1 MNDFSF
7 NTNFLGRD
15 GFTWWVGQ
23 VAPYNVNKD
32 QDTPEGWGTRYKV
45 RIMGYHPYSTA
56 ELPDEDL
63 PWAQVMR
70 PPGTGTGSAGMVKT
84 IHFNQGDNVIGFFLD
99 GENAQQPIIMGAIGN
114 SKYAAKDDAQE
125 PFGKGSGHNSD
136 VQEPSETVRKQTES
150 SDVNQTESPQSRSP
164 AQTKDSANKATM
176 TSTDEYE
183 VAIPCGGND
192 SPEQA
197 TGSSFVNDMKVSV
210 GSFSDF
216 IRRVDANFDEGSEFA
231 RDLIQRELGI
241 KTKSITGAASGLV
254 TSMVMDLGEQLIPIL
269 TQGLE
274 MLYESVFA
282 TTMAA
287 TGGNYAAARLAG
299 LEAQEAMAPPIQT
312 LQEAFPC
319 VINKIANNLE
329 GVVSKL
335 LNSVADNVVNFVQ
348 CVGDQTIGVLA
359 NDIIAQIADG
369 LSDALG
375 GINKILQFISGAAGN
390 PAKFVEN
397 LMRNTVGGLLGLV
410 GVAGCND
417 SFPKGEYG
425 PCKTIL
431 GLGPAYNQPTD
442 FKGIIDNANVNAVTN
457 VTNVAGLDSEGITDI
472 VGGFDVFN
480 SASKEPGFKSDT
492 GGCYTGTPLVCGPP
506 QVYIFGGGGDGAA
519 AAPIY
524 GFPDTGKET
533 ASIIDIEVTNPGNG
547 YSYPPFVQILD
558 NCNQG
563 YGAVARATV
572 KDGKV
577 DKIYISSIGENYPA
591 PEVDPVVVD
600 RVDIINPGSGY
611 DNGVVEDN
619 LGNQYQVDTFNG
631 AIIKVTPIN
640 TVDIVE
646 LPRIFLTK
654 GSGAILIPKLGKR
667 PPQEEVKQVIDC
679 VV

>member
-23 VAPYNVNKD
+23 IAPYEVNKD
-32 QDTPEGWGTRYKV
+32 QDGPAGWGTRYKV
-45 RIMGYHPYSTA
+45 RIMGYHPYSQ

-114 SKYAAKDDAQE
+114 SKYAAKDDNQE

-176 TSTDEYE
+176 TSTDEY
-183 VAIPCGGND
+183 VVSIPCGGND

-197 TGSSFVNDMKVSV
+197 TGASFVNDIQTSV
-210 GSFSDF
+210 QSFSDF
-216 IRRVDANFDEGSEFA
+216 IQRVNANFDEGSEFA

-241 KTKSITGAASGLV
+241 QTQAITGHASGFV
-254 TSMVMDLGEQLIPIL
+254 TSMVMDLGEQMIPLL

-282 TTMAA
+282 TVFAA
-287 TGGNYAAARLAG
+287 TGGNYAAAKSAG
-299 LEAQEAMAPPIQT
+299 LEAQEAMAIPIQAV
-312 LQEAFPC
+312 QEAFPC
-319 VINKIANNLE
+319 VINKITNSLSDTIEA
-329 GVVSKL
+329 L
-335 LNSVADNVVNFVQ
+335 LNSVVDNVVNFVQ

-359 NDIIAQIADG
+359 NDIIAQIAEG
-369 LSDALG
+369 LSDVLG
-375 GINKILQFISGAAGN
+375 GIVKILSFLGGFNS
-390 PAKFVEN
+390 PAEFVEN

-410 GVAGCND
+410 GVAGCNE
-417 SFPKGEYG
+417 SFQKGEYG
-425 PCKTIL
+425 PCKVML
-431 GLGPAYNQPTD
+431 GAGPAFNQPTD
-442 FKGIIDNANVNAVTN
+442 FEGIINDANVNAVTN
-457 VTNVAGLDSEGITDI
+457 VTNVAGLDSEGVTDI
-472 VGGFDVFN
+472 VSGFDIFN
-480 SASKEPGFKSDT
+480 EASKEPGFQSNT
-492 GGCYTGTPLVCGPP
+492 GGCYTGAPLVCGPP
-506 QVYIFGGGGDGAA
+506 EVYIFGGGGDGAA

-524 GFPDTGKET
+524 GFPDTNTNT
-533 ASIIDIEVTNPGNG
+533 ASIIDIEVTDPGSG
-547 YSYPPFVQILD
+547 YVYPPFVEIVD

-572 KDGKV
+572 KDGQV
-577 DKIYISSIGENYPA
+577 DKIYISSIGENYPT
-591 PEVDPVVVD
+591 PEIDPVIVD

-611 DNGVVEDN
+611 DDGVVEDN

-631 AIIKVTPIN
+631 SIIRVTPIN
-640 TVDIVE
+640 IVDIVE
-646 LPRIFLTK
+646 LPRIFLK
-654 GSGAILIPKLGKR
+654 NGSGAILIPKLGKR